1 MDSLDL
7 QAAGSELEA
16 LRAASPNGE
25 VRLEDALRVGTRLI
39 KRYQARSPR
48 LDAEVIIADLW
59 HKDAIFL
66 FAHPEA
72 RLPAELW
79 PRLSEAIIKRCQ
91 GCPVAYIVGHKEFYG
106 RDFAVSEATLIPR
119 PETEFL
125 VEAALQECAR
135 LGAAGEPLSLLDLC
149 TGSGNVAITLALE
162 LPNCRVWA
170 QDISLQA
177 LQIAQSNAER
187 LGVRDRLSFLGGSLF
202 AEVPSQQ
209 RFSVITANPPYIATE
224 GEQGA
229 EPEVVRFEPHLAL
242 FAGRDGLDI
251 IRPLVAEAVKHLLP
265 GGSLLVEIGRGQEAQ
280 VNQIMAEVGLVGV
293 RITQDLQNIPRIV
306 GAKYYGAPEAC
317 SGV

>member
-1 MDSLDL
+1 MNSSDL
-7 QAAGSELEA
+7 QAAGRELDA
-16 LRAASPNGE
+16 LKATSPDGE

-59 HKDAIFL
+59 QKDAIFL

-79 PRLSEAIIKRCQ
+79 PRVSEAIIERCQ

-106 RDFAVSEATLIPR
+106 RDFAVNEATLIPR

-135 LGAAGEPLSLLDLC
+135 LGAASAPLSLLDLC

-170 QDISLQA
+170 QDISSQA
-177 LQIAQSNAER
+177 LKVAQNNAER
-187 LGVRDRLSFLGGSLF
+187 LGVRERLSFFGGNLF
-202 AEVPSQQ
+202 ADVPPQQ
-209 RFSVITANPPYIATE
+209 KFSVITANPPYIAIE
-224 GEQGA
+224 GEQEA
-229 EPEVVRFEPHLAL
+229 EPEVVRYEPNLAL

-251 IRPLVAEAVKHLLP
+251 IRPLVGEAVKHLLP
-265 GGSLLVEIGRGQEAQ
+265 GGSLLLEIGRGQDAQ
-280 VNQIMAEVGLVGV
+280 VSQIMEEVGFVEV

-306 GAKYYGAPEAC
+306 GAKYYGAPEAR
-317 SGV
+317 